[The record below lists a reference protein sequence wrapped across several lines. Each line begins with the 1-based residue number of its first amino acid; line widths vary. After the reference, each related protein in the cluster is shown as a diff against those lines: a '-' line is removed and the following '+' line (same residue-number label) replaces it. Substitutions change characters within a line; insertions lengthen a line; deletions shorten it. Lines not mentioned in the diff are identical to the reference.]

1 MFCSQCGIKT
11 DDSAK
16 FCPGCGAP
24 MMELV
29 TVEQQGVPVQ
39 QYQKPGQ
46 QGAPVQQYQQ
56 PGQHVAPVQQCQQP
70 GQQGAPVQQYQQP
83 GQQVAP
89 VQQYQRS
96 SSGIGKKLSI
106 ATAFTAIIIYI
117 LMLTPLYS
125 ISLLSVDFDITVF
138 NSFNIAEDVASVV
151 KNFGWMLGDDT
162 ISGIV
167 ASVTIFIFISIGI
180 IVGLII
186 GLVLLIVHFVQYP
199 GSGDRYIPVH
209 FGLIDAAAI
218 LLAFVPL
225 FIDTGEYKDMISI
238 HSSPTMIIAAILCVV
253 CGTLDGIGASYNSK
267 HCYEKPPLFRKK
279 NRSMMNTVSGAVQIP
294 RPIQPTSTGYI
305 PTPAESA
312 PAPVSSAPAPVSPA
326 PAPVSPTPAEEEKTS
341 TEWICSRCGT
351 RNKTISDICK
361 RCETKR
367 DE

>member
-1 MFCSQCGIKT
+1 MFCSQCGIRT

-46 QGAPVQQYQQ
+46 QVAPVQQYQQ
-56 PGQHVAPVQQCQQP
+56 PGQQIAPVQQYQQPVQQIAPVQQYQQP
-70 GQQGAPVQQYQQP
+70 GQQIAPVQQYQQP

-125 ISLLSVDFDITVF
+125 VSLLSVSFDITVF
-138 NSFNIAEDVASVV
+138 NSFNIAEDMAAVI
-151 KNFGWMLGDDT
+151 KNLGWLLGED
-162 ISGIV
+162 SLAAIV
-167 ASVTIFIFISIGI
+167 ASVTIFVYISIGI
-180 IVGLII
+180 IVGLVI

-253 CGTLDGIGASYNSK
+253 CFILDGIGESYNSK

-279 NRSMMNTVSGAVQIP
+279 ARSMVNNVSAATQIP
-294 RPIQPTSTGYI
+294 KPLQPTAAGYV
-305 PTPAESA
+305 PTPAENT
-312 PAPVSSAPAPVSPA
+312 PAPVSPI
-326 PAPVSPTPAEEEKTS
+326 PAEVEKPS

-351 RNKTISDICK
+351 RNKNISEICK